1 MTQRNN
7 TSSSSISQEGL
18 INDPDFLRELVQR
31 VCQVVL
37 DSELSNF
44 LEAKPY
50 ERTGSRKGY
59 RNGSRPRLLKTRVG
73 TLELLVPRDREG
85 VFRSELFERYQR
97 SERSLLLTLQEMVL
111 KGVSTRKVREVT
123 EVLCGTDFSKSQVSK
138 LTQDLDSE
146 LRLWR
151 ERPLEGSYPYV
162 IMDGHFEHVRQDHR
176 VFSQGVLIVKGINQ
190 EGKREILSVEVG
202 ITENEVFWSEV
213 CKGLIRRGLKG
224 VKLVTSDDHG
234 GLREAIKR
242 YFQGCQWQR
251 CQVHFKRNAMAC
263 LPKKERKT
271 LSRSLK
277 DVFEA
282 PDMIQAKSRL
292 KSLVEFYEGRY
303 PQLAYKLESETE
315 EALACFNFPEAHR
328 RRIRSTNGLER
339 FHRELVRRTRVIGIF
354 PNPESCLR
362 LVTALAMEQTE
373 EWLSGR
379 TYLDMSLLEEE
390 ESSNVSQ
397 EVQVPVLNC

>member
-50 ERTGSRKGY
+50 ERTESRKGY
-59 RNGSRPRLLKTRVG
+59 RNGSRPRVLKTRVG

-146 LRLWR
+146 LRVWR
-151 ERPLEGSYPYV
+151 ERPLDGSYPYV
-162 IMDGHFEHVRQDHR
+162 IVDGHFEHVRQDHR

-213 CKGLIRRGLKG
+213 FKGLIARGLKE

-263 LPKKERKT
+263 LPKKERKA
-271 LSRSLK
+271 LSRALK

-292 KSLVEFYEGRY
+292 KSLVEFYERRY

-339 FHRELVRRTRVIGIF
+339 FLIF
-354 PNPESCLR
+354 P
-362 LVTALAMEQTE
+362 QK
-373 EWLSGR
+373 SGR
-379 TYLDMSLLEEE
+379 
-390 ESSNVSQ
+390 
-397 EVQVPVLNC
+397 